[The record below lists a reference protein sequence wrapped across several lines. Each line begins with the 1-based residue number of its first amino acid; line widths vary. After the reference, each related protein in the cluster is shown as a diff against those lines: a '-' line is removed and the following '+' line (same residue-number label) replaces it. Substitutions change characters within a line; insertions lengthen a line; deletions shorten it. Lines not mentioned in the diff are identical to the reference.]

1 VSEIAK
7 MLGDENLNIEY
18 AYSSAV
24 LIDGKLAVILRVNDL
39 NKAEKILRTNNIP
52 ILSLDEIKKS
62 FG

>member
-1 VSEIAK
+1 

-24 LIDGKLAVILRVNDL
+24 LIDGKLAVVMRVNDL
-39 NKAEKILRTNNIP
+39 NKAEKILRADNVT

-62 FG
+62 FE